1 MKKYATAIAL
11 KGLDATHVHGVFK
24 VTEVQIGTDVG

>member
-1 MKKYATAIAL
+1 MKKYAAAVSL
-11 KGLDATHVHGVFK
+11 KGLDAAHVHGVFK